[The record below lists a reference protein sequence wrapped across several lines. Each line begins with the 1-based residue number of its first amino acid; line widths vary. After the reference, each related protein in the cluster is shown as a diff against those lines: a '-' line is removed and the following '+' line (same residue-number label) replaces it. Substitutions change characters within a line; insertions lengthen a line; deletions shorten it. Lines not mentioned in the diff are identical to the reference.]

1 MNRESSTYF
10 SQLPQIHINRS
21 KIIKDHSLRTTWNVG
36 DLVPCYIDSVDPGT
50 TISMKLSS
58 VMRTQT
64 PLFPTMD
71 TLYTD
76 ILFFAI
82 PYRLVWS
89 HFKEFW
95 GETPSAWI
103 PQVEYEIPQIK
114 TDSTHL
120 FSAKSVADYMGLPVN
135 VANISVSA
143 LPIRAYV
150 RVWNDWFRSTVVDQ
164 EAANTTADTDSI
176 AYTGTGS
183 PELYAYRG
191 GSLLKVNKMHDLFTS
206 ALKEPQRGP
215 AVTIPLGDW
224 APVYP
229 KTDTVTPRTG
239 TINALTW
246 DTTTSGGLATGSHNL
261 YTGKTSSTAP
271 TTTYEDST
279 SYTAGTGSLVFPNNL
294 WTDLSQATA
303 ATISSLRSALAL
315 QHYFEQI
322 ARYGNR
328 YREQLR
334 GVWGVDPS
342 DKTLQVT
349 EYLGGVRIP
358 HSMQTVVQTS
368 STDATSPQ
376 GNTAAFS
383 HTVSSDEIFTKSFEE
398 HTLIL
403 GVLCTRYRHSY
414 SQGIPAMWSKKKF
427 TDFWIPQF
435 EGISEVPVYNKEIYA
450 TGTSTD
456 DEVFGY
462 QEYGYPERY
471 GYGNIVTSEM
481 RPTYAQSLDA
491 WHFGD
496 YYTQLPTL
504 SSAWMKEDKGNVD
517 RSLAVTSAVS
527 DQLFGDF
534 YFHPTYVLPMPIYS
548 IPGMSK
554 F

>member
-50 TISMKLSS
+50 SISMKLSS

-82 PYRLVWS
+82 PYRLVWD
-89 HFKEFW
+89 HFREFW

-103 PQVEYEIPQIK
+103 PQVEYEIPQVYTTNDYK
-114 TDSTHL
+114 
-120 FSAKSVADYMGLPVN
+120 FQAKSLADYMGLPLDVP
-135 VANISVSA
+135 NISVSA
-143 LPIRAYV
+143 LPFRAYV
-150 RVWNDWFRSTVVDQ
+150 KVWNDWFRSTVVDQ
-164 EAANTTADTDSI
+164 EAANVTTDNNYETRNF
-176 AYTGTGS
+176 TGYS
-183 PELYAYRG
+183 YRG
-191 GSLLKVNKMHDLFTS
+191 GPLLKVNKMHDLFTS

-215 AVTIPLGDW
+215 TVTIPLGTI

-229 KTDTVTPRTG
+229 MQNDINLQG
-239 TINALTW
+239 ISQTINSLRWGTTATT
-246 DTTTSGGLATGSHNL
+246 DPFTSTGQYNMIMATTTSGDHITEAETTAQTTATATPIYPANL
-261 YTGKTSSTAP
+261 YT
-271 TTTYEDST
+271 
-279 SYTAGTGSLVFPNNL
+279 
-294 WTDLSQATA
+294 DLSSASSATVGA
-303 ATISSLRSALAL
+303 LRSALAM

-462 QEYGYPERY
+462 QEYGYSERY
-471 GYGNIVTSEM
+471 GCGNIVTSEM
-481 RPTYAQSLDA
+481 RPTYATSLDA

-496 YYTQLPTL
+496 NYTQLPTL
-504 SSAWMKEDKGNVD
+504 SAAWMKEDKANVD

-548 IPGMSK
+548 IPGMNK